1 MVEVFVPLG
10 LFLMIFLI
18 IAVVMFFRFRSR
30 QELQMTVRAAIDS
43 GQALSADV
51 LQELTAALH
60 PQRNDLRRGI
70 VLVAIALGFVALAF
84 AVGSHEEVVVA
95 PLLGISAFP
104 FFTGLAYLALWF
116 FNRDDK
122 SQTT

>member
-30 QELQMTVRAAIDS
+30 QELQMTVRAAIES

-51 LQELTAALH
+51 MQELTAALH
-60 PQRNDLRRGI
+60 PKRSDLRRGI
-70 VLVAIALGFVALAF
+70 VLVAIAFGFVALAF
-84 AVGSHEEVVVA
+84 AVGTRQGDVVA

-116 FNRDDK
+116 FNRDEQ
-122 SQTT
+122 SLST